1 MSSSP
6 SVAAGAPAAPARG
19 ALRPILVLV
28 IGTGLRLFGMSF
40 YLVFILLFFH
50 NDLHVSYVVAGL
62 YIAAVGLV
70 TVPLGQIGGGI
81 SDRVGRRRMI
91 VLSLAGEATGLA
103 LLAWG
108 FTVNS
113 LVVVI
118 GAILV
123 VRSFGATGSP
133 ASYAYIAESVDPNS
147 RTIGLSWWRVAFNLG
162 SFGGISVGGLLL
174 TFISFGQLSALAAL
188 LVGAAATVNA
198 IWLAPTPRDLA
209 IKGSRES
216 AGARSTASPTPGPLR
231 WVGQTIYSSFRPI
244 WRDRNLLLV
253 IIASILIML
262 MLVQYAYA
270 IPSFSQSVLRVPYA
284 ILGAAVSLTGLIP
297 VLTQVPFTKALSGRV
312 LTRVGIWGTIA
323 YGAAYLAFGLDAT
336 YRIEV
341 IPALFAMMIAITIG
355 ENLVF
360 LPIYTVPLN
369 IAPESARGAYSGTIT
384 MVNQIGQNLGPIF
397 AGVALTY
404 AAHPLVTWGIIA
416 APAIPVIVILAYL
429 GSQLPRNQN
438 RV

>member
-62 YIAAVGLV
+62 YIAVVGLV

-103 LLAWG
+103 LMAWG

-113 LVVVI
+113 LVVVV

-162 SFGGISVGGLLL
+162 SFGGISVGGVLL
-174 TFISFGQLSALAAL
+174 TFISFGQLTALAAL
-188 LVGAAATVNA
+188 LVGAAAMVNA
-198 IWLAPTPRDLA
+198 IWLTPTTRDLA
-209 IKGSRES
+209 IKARES
-216 AGARSTASPTPGPLR
+216 GGAHSPASSTTGPLR

-253 IIASILIML
+253 TISSILVML

-270 IPSFSQSVLRVPYA
+270 IPTFSQSVLGVPYA

-297 VLTQVPFTKALSGRV
+297 VLTQVPFTQALSGRS
-312 LTRVGIWGTIA
+312 LTRVGIWGAIA

-360 LPIYTVPLN
+360 LPMFTVPLN
-369 IAPESARGAYSGTIT
+369 IAPENARGTYSGTVT

-404 AAHPLVTWGIIA
+404 ASQPFVTWGIIA

-429 GSQLPRNQN
+429 GSRLSRSQN
-438 RV
+438 RI